1 MHSPD
6 GTVHAIVNGELYDFE
21 NLKAGI
27 VEKTAY
33 RFTGNS
39 DSEIVLALYQ
49 TYGLDCLQFLRGEFA
64 FCLYDEKKRLFIAAR
79 DRYGI
84 KPLFWT
90 VEKGRVLLA
99 AEIKAFLPLTAE
111 FEWDVKSII
120 EAGWNFDDRTLFKDV
135 KKVRPGYY
143 MTCDVSGNIEH
154 HQYWDMQFPLK
165 VSLPAIVTLRF

>member
-6 GTVHAIVNGELYDFE
+6 GTVHAIVNGEFYDFE
-21 NLKAGI
+21 DLKTDLAQRTG
-27 VEKTAY
+27 Y
-33 RFTGNS
+33 QFLGNS

-49 TYGLDCLQFLRGEFA
+49 AYGLDCLQYLRGEFA
-64 FCLYDEKKRLFIAAR
+64 FCLYDSTKRLLVAAR

-90 VEKGRVLLA
+90 VENEQLLVA
-99 AEIKAFLPLTAE
+99 AEIKAFLPLKSE

-120 EAGWNFDDRTLFKDV
+120 EAGWNFDDRTLLKGV

-143 MTCDVSGNIEH
+143 MTCDASGNVEH
-154 HQYWDMQFPLK
+154 HRYWDMNFPKK
-165 VSLPAIVTLRF
+165 VSSQCTVIFQR